1 MDSYACSEWI
11 AQEPPGLP
19 RDHAAA
25 SLVRQIANEEPN
37 AAWEWAKTVA
47 QPELRKKVLQ
57 QAFTSMESQDPSA
70 ANTLLQDPGLSQE
83 DLQHLTPQS

>member
-25 SLVRQIANEEPN
+25 SLVRQIAKEEPN
-37 AAWEWAKTVA
+37 AAWEWAKTIA
-47 QPELRKKVLQ
+47 QPELRKNVLQ
-57 QAFTSMESQDPSA
+57 HAFTSMENQDASA
-70 ANTLLQDPGLSQE
+70 TNTLLQDPSLSQE
-83 DLQHLTPQS
+83 DLKHLTNQS